1 MIMKEL
7 KRHLLAAVIMA
18 CGGYLILAVV
28 VGMNDDKPTAPPAEK
43 QAEVA
48 FDVEKK
54 KPPPRKRE
62 QPQRQNKQVKA
73 SNAPRAPMP
82 ELASAIGGVD
92 FQLPG
97 FESASF
103 SDLNDKLLGDTSKQ
117 ATMTADA
124 VDDPPKPRTRVP
136 PSYPD
141 KARQRGITGY
151 VTLKLKVTSNGSVDS
166 VRVVEASPRGIY
178 EESAFASIKQW
189 DFAPA
194 VYQGNPVDIW
204 INQTLRY
211 VLN

>member
-1 MIMKEL
+1 MKEI
-7 KRHLLAAVIMA
+7 KRIPLAAFVML
-18 CGGYLILAVV
+18 CGGYVILSVV
-28 VGMNDDKPTAPPAEK
+28 VRMNQDAPEQPPAEK
-43 QAEVA
+43 RDEIA
-48 FDVEKK
+48 FKVEKK

-82 ELASAIGGVD
+82 DLASAISGVD

-151 VTLKLKVTSNGSVDS
+151 VTLKLKVTSNGTVDS
-166 VRVVEASPRGIY
+166 VRVVEASPRGIF
-178 EESAFASIKQW
+178 EESAIASIKQW

-194 VYQGNPVDIW
+194 LYQGSPVDIW

-211 VLN
+211 ELN